1 MDNQTN
7 KPVKRK
13 IPHSD
18 SCQMYLLGFGTHTSG
33 CGLIKVTD
41 RPPQFG
47 VFFDGTGN
55 NFKNDI
61 ARWDDDK
68 EPTNVSKLHLLYP
81 FDLELFINKTYI
93 DGVGTTVGEED
104 SNKDKAFALSIGDK
118 VKQALKAA
126 HDFFSQEQFKNAPIG
141 ILDIFGFSRGAAAAR
156 HFVNEVQRL
165 NKQDPKY
172 FGGPQLQVR
181 FLGLFDTV
189 GSIGMPGDNS
199 QKLYTGEEF
208 NLDINPNAVQ
218 HVYQLTAKHEQR
230 KYFPLSS
237 IFTAAGQA
245 PAAHFE
251 EVELPGSH
259 SDVGGGYGPVPDV
272 VYYPIPDTVVSQN
285 HSDCNEKILALKS
298 KYEKQYP
305 DLGVNIK
312 MRVAHEQN
320 NGPYLYS
327 SLDPQWQRHVQP
339 QLAYSALHKMHAKAK
354 EKGVPLEALEILAQ
368 KKEFSSRHP
377 GDVYALPSDLQDHL
391 TRLEADPSN
400 TRIEEYVYQHYIH
413 HSHQYRAKPEPWA
426 VFTVNSNDAKT
437 HPDHPA
443 SNGKRE
449 VFYNEIAKGYSPA
462 DQWKRIQV
470 NRGLG
475 RWVRQ

>member
-7 KPVKRK
+7 KSVKRK

-18 SCQMYLLGFGTHTSG
+18 SCEMYLLGFGTHSSG

-81 FDLELFINKTYI
+81 DEKEHFIGATYI
-93 DGVGTTVGEED
+93 DGVGTKVGEDD
-104 SNKDKAFALSIGDK
+104 SDKDKAFALSIGDK
-118 VKQALKAA
+118 VKQALEAVQL
-126 HDFFSQEQFKNAPIG
+126 FFAKEQFKNAPIG

-199 QKLYTGEEF
+199 QKLYTGDEF

-218 HVYQLTAKHEQR
+218 HVFQLTAKHEQR

-237 IFTAAGQA
+237 IFTAHGQA

-259 SDVGGGYGPVPDV
+259 SDVGGGYGPVPDI
-272 VYYPIPDTVVSQN
+272 VYYPIPDTVVSLSHN
-285 HSDCNEKILALKS
+285 DCNEKIKALKLE
-298 KYEKQYP
+298 YEKKYP
-305 DLGVNIK
+305 APGININ
-312 MRVAHEQN
+312 MRIARDQS

-327 SLDPQWQRHVQP
+327 SLDPRWQRPVQP
-339 QLAYSALHKMHAKAK
+339 QLAYSALRKMHTKAK
-354 EKGVPLEALEILAQ
+354 EKGVPLEELELLTQ
-368 KKEFSSRHP
+368 KKEFDNRHP
-377 GDVYALPSDLQDHL
+377 RDVYVIPSDLQDHL
-391 TRLEADPSN
+391 TRLDAEPSN
-400 TRIEEYVYQHYIH
+400 TRIEDYVYQHYIH
-413 HSHQYRAKPEPWA
+413 HSHQYRAKPKPWA
-426 VFTVNSNDAKT
+426 VVTLNSNAPQTNPK
-437 HPDHPA
+437 HPA
-443 SNGKRE
+443 PNGKRE
-449 VFYNEIAKGYSPA
+449 VFYNEIAKGYSPT

-470 NRGLG
+470 NRGTA